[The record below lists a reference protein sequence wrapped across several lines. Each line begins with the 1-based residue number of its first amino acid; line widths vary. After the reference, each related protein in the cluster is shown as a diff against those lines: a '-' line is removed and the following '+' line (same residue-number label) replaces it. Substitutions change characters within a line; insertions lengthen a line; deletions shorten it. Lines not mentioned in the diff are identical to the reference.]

1 MNKEIDITGIT
12 IKTRRL
18 TLRPFCQDDLDDF
31 YEYAKVDGV
40 GQMAGWLPHKSL
52 EESKDILD
60 IFIAGKNQFALVYN
74 NKVIGSIGIEK
85 YNEKELDEFSS
96 LKGREVGYVLSKDYW
111 GQGLM
116 SEAIQGVI
124 KYLFEEVKL
133 DFIAGCFFKR
143 NIRSKRVQEKNGFK
157 FYKDIIYETRYDTK
171 EDSVYMILTKEDY
184 EKLQT
189 EDK

>member
-1 MNKEIDITGIT
+1 MNKEIDVTGRT
-12 IKTRRL
+12 IKTERL

-40 GQMAGWLPHKSL
+40 GQMCGWLPHKNL

-74 NKVIGSIGIEK
+74 NKVVGSIGIEK

-116 SEAIQGVI
+116 SEAIKGVV

-133 DFIAGCFFKR
+133 DFIAGSFFKR

-157 FYKDIIYETRYDTK
+157 FYKDIIYETRYGTK
-171 EDSVYMILTKEDY
+171 EDSVYMILTKEEY

-189 EDK
+189 KDK

>member
-1 MNKEIDITGIT
+1 MNKEIDVTGRT
-12 IKTRRL
+12 IKTERL

-40 GQMAGWLPHKSL
+40 GQMCGWLPHKNL
-52 EESKDILD
+52 EESKEILD

-133 DFIAGCFFKR
+133 DFIAGSFFKR
-143 NIRSKRVQEKNGFK
+143 NNRSRRVQEKNGFK
-157 FYKDIIYETRYDTK
+157 FYKDIIYETRYGTK

>member
-1 MNKEIDITGIT
+1 MNKEIDVTGRT
-12 IKTRRL
+12 IKTERL
-18 TLRPFCQDDLDDF
+18 TLRPFCQNDLYDF

-40 GQMAGWLPHKSL
+40 GQMCGWLPHKNL

-74 NKVIGSIGIEK
+74 NKVVGSIGIEK

-116 SEAIQGVI
+116 SEAIKGVV

-157 FYKDIIYETRYDTK
+157 FYKDIIYETRYGTK

>member
-74 NKVIGSIGIEK
+74 NKVVGSIGIEK

-116 SEAIQGVI
+116 SEAIKGVV

-133 DFIAGCFFKR
+133 DFIAGSFFKR

-157 FYKDIIYETRYDTK
+157 FYKDIIYETRYGTK
-171 EDSVYMILTKEDY
+171 EDSVYMILTKEEY

-189 EDK
+189 KDK

>member
-1 MNKEIDITGIT
+1 MNKEIDITGRT
-12 IKTRRL
+12 IKTKRL
-18 TLRPFCQDDLDDF
+18 ILRPFCQDDLSDF

-40 GQMAGWLPHKSL
+40 GQMCGWLPHKNL

-96 LKGREVGYVLSKDYW
+96 LQGREVGYVLSKDYW

-133 DFIAGCFFKR
+133 DFIAGSFFKR
-143 NIRSKRVQEKNGFK
+143 NNRSRRVQEKNGFK
-157 FYKDIIYETRYDTK
+157 FYKDIIYETRYGTK
-171 EDSVYMILTKEDY
+171 EDSVYMILTKEEY

-189 EDK
+189 KDK

>member
-60 IFIAGKNQFALVYN
+60 IFIAGKNKFALVYN
-74 NKVIGSIGIEK
+74 NKVVGSIGIEK

-116 SEAIQGVI
+116 SEAIKGVV

-143 NIRSKRVQEKNGFK
+143 NNRSRRVQEKNGFK
-157 FYKDIIYETRYDTK
+157 FYKDIIYETRYGTK
-171 EDSVYMILTKEDY
+171 EDSVYMILTKEEY

-189 EDK
+189 KDK

>member
-1 MNKEIDITGIT
+1 MIINYNFFLINTFYITLHSQIFF
-12 IKTRRL
+12 IS
-18 TLRPFCQDDLDDF
+18 F
-31 YEYAKVDGV
+31 YENNFV
-40 GQMAGWLPHKSL
+40 
-52 EESKDILD
+52 IL
-60 IFIAGKNQFALVYN
+60 
-74 NKVIGSIGIEK
+74 
-85 YNEKELDEFSS
+85 
-96 LKGREVGYVLSKDYW
+96 
-111 GQGLM
+111 
-116 SEAIQGVI
+116 VI

-157 FYKDIIYETRYDTK
+157 FYKDVIYETRYGTK

>member
-1 MNKEIDITGIT
+1 MNKEIDVTGIT
-12 IKTRRL
+12 IRTSRL
-18 TLRPFCQDDLDDF
+18 TLRPFCQNDLYDF

-40 GQMAGWLPHKSL
+40 GQMCGWLPHKNL

-74 NKVIGSIGIEK
+74 NKVVGSIGIEK

-116 SEAIQGVI
+116 SEAIKGVV

-133 DFIAGCFFKR
+133 DFIAGSFFKR

-157 FYKDIIYETRYDTK
+157 FYKDIIYETRYGTK
-171 EDSVYMILTKEDY
+171 EDSVYMILTKEEY
-184 EKLQT
+184 KKLQT
-189 EDK
+189 KDK

>member
-1 MNKEIDITGIT
+1 MNKEIDVTGIT
-12 IKTRRL
+12 IRTSRL
-18 TLRPFCQDDLDDF
+18 TLRPFCQNDLYDF

-40 GQMAGWLPHKSL
+40 GQMCGWLPHKSL

-74 NKVIGSIGIEK
+74 NKVVGSIGIEK

-133 DFIAGCFFKR
+133 DFIAGSFFKR
-143 NIRSKRVQEKNGFK
+143 NNRSRRVQEKNGFK
-157 FYKDIIYETRYDTK
+157 FYKDIIYETRYGTK
-171 EDSVYMILTKEDY
+171 EDSVYMILTKEEY
-184 EKLQT
+184 KKLQT
-189 EDK
+189 KDK

>member
-1 MNKEIDITGIT
+1 MNKEIDVTGRT
-12 IKTRRL
+12 IKTERL
-18 TLRPFCQDDLDDF
+18 TLRPFCQNDLYDF

-40 GQMAGWLPHKSL
+40 GQMCGWLPHKNL

-74 NKVIGSIGIEK
+74 NKVVGSIGIEK

-116 SEAIQGVI
+116 SEAIKGVV

-157 FYKDIIYETRYDTK
+157 FYKDIIYETRYGTK
-171 EDSVYMILTKEDY
+171 EDSVYMILTKEEY
-184 EKLQT
+184 KKLQT

>member
-1 MNKEIDITGIT
+1 MNKEIDVTGIT
-12 IKTRRL
+12 IRTSRL
-18 TLRPFCQDDLDDF
+18 TLRPFCQNDLYDF

-40 GQMAGWLPHKSL
+40 GQMCGWLPHKNL

-60 IFIAGKNQFALVYN
+60 IFIAGKNQFGLVYN
-74 NKVIGSIGIEK
+74 NKVVGSIGIEK

-116 SEAIQGVI
+116 SEAIKGVV

-157 FYKDIIYETRYDTK
+157 FYKDIIYETRYGTK
-171 EDSVYMILTKEDY
+171 EDSVYMILTKEEY

-189 EDK
+189 KDK